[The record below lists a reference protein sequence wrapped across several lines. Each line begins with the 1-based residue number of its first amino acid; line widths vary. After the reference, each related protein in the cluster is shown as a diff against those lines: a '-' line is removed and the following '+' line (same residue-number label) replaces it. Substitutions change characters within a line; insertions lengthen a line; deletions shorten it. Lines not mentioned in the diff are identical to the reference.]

1 MFCTII
7 ICWANLHL
15 IRLYVEFNGEVA
27 SLIRIIIIIISR
39 QLAKGRRRGAVVVR
53 ETIMCGG
60 GTTSAPHE
68 SWVINPEKE

>member
-7 ICWANLHL
+7 ICWANLNL
-15 IRLYVEFNGEVA
+15 IRLYVEFNGEVT
-27 SLIRIIIIIISR
+27 SLIRIIIIISR

>member
-39 QLAKGRRRGAVVVR
+39 QLAKRRRRGAVVVR
-53 ETIMCGG
+53 CCAGEVRL
-60 GTTSAPHE
+60 PHTK
-68 SWVINPEKE
+68 VG